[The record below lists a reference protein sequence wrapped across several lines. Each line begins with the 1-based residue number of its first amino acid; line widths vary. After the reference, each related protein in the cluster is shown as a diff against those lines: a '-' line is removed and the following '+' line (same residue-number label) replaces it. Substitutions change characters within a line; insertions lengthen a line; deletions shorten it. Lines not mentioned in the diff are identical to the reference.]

1 MCSRLATPDAQPL
14 SPQPLIC
21 YRNCFA
27 AVDQQVKHEPFF
39 PCQKAQAASY
49 LHLPTLQTQT
59 LPASPS
65 DSWGVKFRYLQCLR
79 EDPVNLLFT
88 ICDAA
93 SPSAAVL
100 LSYTAFASTHLCRQS
115 YHLPPPYAQQ
125 RVWTSLKP
133 ETWKIV
139 SRLWRSIWFEVW
151 HFGVVS
157 PDHTLLC
164 ITTSAENAFTV
175 SAVSNL
181 SLHLLKGCLIF
192 PNEKSSG
199 NKSSEYPFTL

>member
-1 MCSRLATPDAQPL
+1 MHNLWVPSLSSAIETVLQLWINRWSMSLSSLARRHKLPVTSISQPYKHRLCLPLPQIAEGSNFCICSVSEKMNHDT
-14 SPQPLIC
+14 
-21 YRNCFA
+21 
-27 AVDQQVKHEPFF
+27 
-39 PCQKAQAASY
+39 
-49 LHLPTLQTQT
+49 
-59 LPASPS
+59 
-65 DSWGVKFRYLQCLR
+65 
-79 EDPVNLLFT
+79 
-88 ICDAA
+88 
-93 SPSAAVL
+93 
-100 LSYTAFASTHLCRQS
+100 
-115 YHLPPPYAQQ
+115 
-125 RVWTSLKP
+125 LKP
-133 ETWKIV
+133 ETRKIV
-139 SRLWRSIWFEVW
+139 SLLWSSIWFEVW